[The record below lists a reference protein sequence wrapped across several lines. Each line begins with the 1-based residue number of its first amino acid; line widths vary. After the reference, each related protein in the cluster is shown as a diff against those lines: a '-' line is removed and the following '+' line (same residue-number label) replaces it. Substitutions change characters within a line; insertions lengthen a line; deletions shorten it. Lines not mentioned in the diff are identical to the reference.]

1 MRRLNIKNK
10 RLKSILPKGI
20 AFDPGLYLL
29 SGEMGGGEE
38 KGKGKGLVNRANS
51 LSLSQ
56 VSTDSAGR
64 FDSAK
69 RPCSSSESKWTAS
82 TLWDKSPSSGRPLVH
97 QTLTLA
103 QNSANAE
110 A

>member
-51 LSLSQ
+51 LSLSLKSQ
-56 VSTDSAGR
+56 LILLADSTQPSDHVL
-64 FDSAK
+64 
-69 RPCSSSESKWTAS
+69 PP
-82 TLWDKSPSSGRPLVH
+82 SPSGQQAPSGTNH
-97 QTLTLA
+97 QV
-103 QNSANAE
+103 QVDH
-110 A
+110 